1 MKALEYIQKKH
12 LKGCVLKNGAA
23 GKKGYSRKSGAS
35 SRRKPQTSHFANL
48 YAKLNARFRQLPAP
62 DLRLPPASS
71 FLLHYHEKSLLKGGF
86 FHGARYYAII
96 GLKRM
101 IISR

>member
-62 DLRLPPASS
+62 DLRLPPQVRSYYIIMKKAS
-71 FLLHYHEKSLLKGGF
+71 LKEAF
-86 FHGARYYAII
+86 FMVRDTMQ
-96 GLKRM
+96 L
-101 IISR
+101 SD